1 MLTGHCECRKIQF
14 QANSDI
20 NDFSHCHCSQCR
32 RLHGA
37 AFATF
42 AGVSADKFEYLSG
55 KSELSNYNSSAGSKR
70 LFCRNC
76 GSNIMVIVDSEPG
89 VLYLAMSTIE
99 GNPDRPP
106 AYHAFATSKA
116 PWHEINDDL
125 PQHETW
131 GD

>member
-1 MLTGHCECRKIQF
+1 MLSGHCECRKIQF
-14 QANSDI
+14 QVDSEI

-42 AGVSADKFEYLSG
+42 AGVAADKFECLSG
-55 KSELSNYNSSAGSKR
+55 DSDMACYNSSPGSKR
-70 LFCRNC
+70 FFCKHC
-76 GSNIMVIVDSEPG
+76 GSSIMVRVDSEAD

-99 GNPDRPP
+99 GNPDHPP
-106 AYHAFATSKA
+106 AYHAFVTSKA
-116 PWHEINDDL
+116 PWYEINDDL